1 MTVLYIMTVSA
12 TTMIQIT
19 KRTILPAKNKHAKPN
34 DRHVFQFKLVPEENI
49 LRYMHHRNPRC
60 SKFTERIWQKKSDS
74 IENSIQSSNSV
85 NKKN

>member
-60 SKFTERIWQKKSDS
+60 SKFTERI
-74 IENSIQSSNSV
+74 
-85 NKKN
+85 